1 MSDLGLCAVYNVCA
15 LPYLK
20 YQALI
25 LLKRESMIIILL
37 FMEKVRASTVVS
49 RPIASSTQVT
59 ARQVASSL
67 QFYLSEKDY
76 FLYFYPTVLYPVRFW

>member
-1 MSDLGLCAVYNVCA
+1 MNTSDLGLGAVYNVCA

-20 YQALI
+20 YKALI

-37 FMEKVRASTVVS
+37 FMEKVRASAVVS

-59 ARQVASSL
+59 ARQVAPSL

-76 FLYFYPTVLYPVRFW
+76 FLLLSYT